1 MTVAPRRRYLAAM
14 SKVSDRTAL
23 ATGQAV
29 FDPLP
34 VLVAELKL
42 PPAGIAAVMKLMAE
56 GATVPFI
63 ARYRKEAT
71 GNLDEVQ
78 IRTIGERFQYL
89 TELEARRS
97 SVIGEIEKQGK
108 LTPALLEKLRTATT
122 KSELEDLYL
131 PFKPKRRTRAVIALE
146 RGLGPL
152 AETLWAQTE
161 GAAAETLAAKFV
173 DAAKEVPDVAAAL
186 AGARDI
192 CAERLAEDAD
202 LRQRVRQAYL
212 NDGVIEVQKRKEHAD
227 KTTKFDM

>member
-1 MTVAPRRRYLAAM
+1 MSRSTEHAAG
-14 SKVSDRTAL
+14 TE
-23 ATGQAV
+23 AV

-42 PPAGIAAVMKLMAE
+42 PPAGIAAVIKLMAE

-78 IRTIGERFQYL
+78 IRAIGERFEYV

-97 SVIGEIEKQGK
+97 SVLTEIEKQGK
-108 LTPALLEKLRTATT
+108 LTPELALKLRAATT

-131 PFKPKRRTRAVIALE
+131 PFKPKRRTRGVIALE

-152 AETLWAQTE
+152 AEALWAQAG
-161 GAAAETLAAKFV
+161 GASAETLAQAFV
-173 DAAKEVPDVAAAL
+173 DAQKEVPDVATAL
-186 AGARDI
+186 AGATIPETCWSGWWTWQGREGSLPI
-192 CAERLAEDAD
+192 SRPTSW
-202 LRQRVRQAYL
+202 RQPGARSS
-212 NDGVIEVQKRKEHAD
+212 
-227 KTTKFDM
+227 